1 MSQRPTDLPQLSD
14 LQADALDALQ
24 FAALKHCVRHAP
36 KKGELH
42 IINNLAVVHA
52 RENFNDQSTD
62 RGRHIMR
69 LSLDNETKLWQSLPT
84 PLQEVFQGV
93 FSANRR

>member
-42 IINNLAVVHA
+42 IINNLAVKISMT
-52 RENFNDQSTD
+52 N
-62 RGRHIMR
+62 
-69 LSLDNETKLWQSLPT
+69 
-84 PLQEVFQGV
+84 PLTGAGT
-93 FSANRR
+93 S